1 MMSPPHSGCT
11 SMDSHTMSTT
21 VDQKLAW
28 TVLLPTVLIVYR
40 LGTQSATGYISQ
52 PSSPRPSPVK

>member
-1 MMSPPHSGCT
+1 
-11 SMDSHTMSTT
+11 MDSHTMSTT